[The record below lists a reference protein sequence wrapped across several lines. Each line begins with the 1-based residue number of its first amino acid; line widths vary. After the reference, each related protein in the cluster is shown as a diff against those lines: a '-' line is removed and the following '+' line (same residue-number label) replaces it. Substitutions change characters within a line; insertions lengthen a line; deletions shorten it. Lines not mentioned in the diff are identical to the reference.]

1 MKIRTDF
8 VTDADSRFLPDR
20 KTDHVDFTYRHW
32 RLTAVS

>member
-20 KTDHVDFTYRHW
+20 KADRIDFAYRNR